1 MKILIVDN
9 SATMRKIIDKNLRN
23 NGFED
28 LEEASNGAEALEKMQ
43 GIDLVITDWTMPIM
57 DGLTLVKRIREDPVY
72 AEVPII
78 MISTEGAQKEVLEA
92 LKAGVNDYIVKPF
105 TPAIL
110 VEKLKAVIDGQ

>member
-1 MKILIVDN
+1 MCQHLKSEAYEVCGE
-9 SATMRKIIDKNLRN
+9 AT
-23 NGFED
+23 NGLEAFD
-28 LEEASNGAEALEKMQ
+28 LYKELSPDVVTLDVN
-43 GIDLVITDWTMPIM
+43 MPIM